1 MIQLTRKEDN
11 GIQTT
16 GVLKVFD
23 SSGVIFECK
32 TLELPYLNNQKNI
45 SCIPMGEYTMRKRW
59 SWKFKKMLYEIEGV
73 SNRSAILIHSGNYY
87 TDIRGCVLVGDSF
100 QDINSDGYMD
110 ILNSRNTL
118 KELHSYLNTVENIS
132 VVVITK
138 S

>member
-1 MIQLTRKEDN
+1 MIQLTRKKDN

-16 GVLKVFD
+16 GVLKVLD

-73 SNRSAILIHSGNYY
+73 PNRSAILIHSGNYY

-100 QDINSDGYMD
+100 QDINNDRTYKSLRIFFIG
-110 ILNSRNTL
+110 
-118 KELHSYLNTVENIS
+118 IS
-132 VVVITK
+132 IY
-138 S
+138 